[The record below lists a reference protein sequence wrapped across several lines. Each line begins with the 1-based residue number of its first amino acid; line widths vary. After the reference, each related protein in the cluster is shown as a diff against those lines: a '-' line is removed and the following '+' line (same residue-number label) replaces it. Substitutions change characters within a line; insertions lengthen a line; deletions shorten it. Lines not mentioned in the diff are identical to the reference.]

1 MQGYDPG
8 PPTLRPLVEQAVPDA
23 PAKSALAPTPGT
35 PEAGGQRTVTVS
47 SPPGTGG
54 FAPAPSIATGAR
66 LRARGAARREV
77 PFRPVSVAPPN
88 VCKVTISVPYRF
100 GGVPR
105 PALGPAADEG
115 LARRLKALACTAPL
129 HDLDAR
135 KANLA
140 GEYSVYAMAEIA
152 LSAIDLVTLNMD
164 FDTGADHE
172 QVILRLLPRAA
183 AQAPRR
189 PAAEHERVARWVL
202 ENLINVGSVDRGFRA
217 VYGTFGADGEYV
229 RRDYDFKLVE
239 EVPGP
244 DGGVYLRTTDE
255 AVNVLVGALDT
266 DVTSA
271 QIAAEVKLEVLISR
285 GRLADARLAAEQA
298 RYRTVQYAE
307 SLRRALEATRR
318 NVRAVDW
325 LQAVPD
331 LIAEALDHVADR
343 YRHENAILTNIR
355 RARDEAESPDERTGE
370 HKRRAAELVDI
381 VKDCIRRHTQLQSR
395 LLEAGPLF
403 RAEQD
408 RQAFAPPRAQSGTD
422 LYGQVLAPVLTLP
435 VERATRAT
443 DAFFAEGAG
452 LRTPPVVRI
461 GDLVDVLLTPPVER
475 DHLGAEMPQPDLTET
490 PDDSRFNDRQLDSA
504 LDLLDLP
511 PDAPRRLSGL
521 LAEARRSDPE
531 LPYLLA
537 LLAVHAASPPVG
549 VAYRQGEERLLF
561 AVDDGTPLDDPEF
574 GGADLIVGT
583 ALLDA
588 AGMAAE
594 RAS

>member
-1 MQGYDPG
+1 M
-8 PPTLRPLVEQAVPDA
+8 A
-23 PAKSALAPTPGT
+23 
-35 PEAGGQRTVTVS
+35 
-47 SPPGTGG
+47 
-54 FAPAPSIATGAR
+54 
-66 LRARGAARREV
+66 
-77 PFRPVSVAPPN
+77 FRSVSVAPLN
-88 VCKVTISVPYRF
+88 LCDVTSTVPYQF
-100 GGVPR
+100 TGVPR
-105 PALGPAADEG
+105 PAPGPAADEG

-129 HDLDAR
+129 HDLDVR

-140 GEYSVYAMAEIA
+140 GEYSVYAMAEVA

-172 QVILRLLPRAA
+172 QVILRLLPRVA

-189 PAAEHERVARWVL
+189 PVEEHERVARWVL

-217 VYGTFGADGEYV
+217 VYGTFDPDGSYV

-285 GRLADARLAAEQA
+285 GRLADAQLAAEQA

-325 LQAVPD
+325 LHRVPD
-331 LIAEALDHVADR
+331 MIAEALDHVADR

-355 RARDEAESPDERTGE
+355 RARDEAEAVDDKTAE

-395 LLEAGPLF
+395 LLDAGPLF

-408 RQAFAPPRAQSGTD
+408 RQAFAPPSAEAGMD
-422 LYGQVLAPVLTLP
+422 LYGQLLAPLLPLP
-435 VERATRAT
+435 VEQAIRAT
-443 DAFFAEGAG
+443 DAFFAKGAG
-452 LRTPPVVRI
+452 LRTPSAVRI
-461 GDLVDVLLTPPVER
+461 SDLVDVLLTPPVER
-475 DHLGAEMPQPDLTET
+475 EHLGAEMPEPDLTET
-490 PDDSRFNDRQLDSA
+490 PDDSRFSDRQMDSA
-504 LDLLDLP
+504 LELLDLP
-511 PDAPRRLSGL
+511 SDAPRRLSGL
-521 LAEARRSDPE
+521 LAEARRGDDE
-531 LPYLLA
+531 LPYLVA

-574 GGADLIVGT
+574 GGADLILGT

-588 AGMAAE
+588 VGMAAE

>member
-1 MQGYDPG
+1 M
-8 PPTLRPLVEQAVPDA
+8 TS
-23 PAKSALAPTPGT
+23 PASTDLAPP
-35 PEAGGQRTVTVS
+35 Q
-47 SPPGTGG
+47 
-54 FAPAPSIATGAR
+54 
-66 LRARGAARREV
+66 L
-77 PFRPVSVAPPN
+77 SV
-88 VCKVTISVPYRF
+88 
-100 GGVPR
+100 GPR
-105 PALGPAADEG
+105 PAQGPAADEG
-115 LARRLKALACTAPL
+115 LARRLRALACTAPL

-140 GEYSVYAMAEIA
+140 GEYTVYAMAEVA
-152 LSAIDLVTLNMD
+152 LAAIDLITLNMD

-172 QVILRLLPRAA
+172 QIVARLLPRVA
-183 AQAPRR
+183 AQAPTR

-217 VYGTFGADGEYV
+217 VYGTFGTDGVYV
-229 RRDYDFKLVE
+229 RRDYDFKLIE
-239 EVPGP
+239 EVPGFG
-244 DGGVYLRTTDE
+244 GGVYLRTTDE

-271 QIAAEVKLEVLISR
+271 QIAAEVKLEVLINR
-285 GRLADARLAAEQA
+285 GRLADAQLAAEQA

-307 SLRRALEATRR
+307 TLRKTLEATRR

-325 LQAVPD
+325 LQTVPD
-331 LIAEALDHVADR
+331 MIAEALDHVADR

-355 RARDEAESPDERTGE
+355 KARDEAEATSDAKTAE

-408 RQAFAPPRAQSGTD
+408 RQAFAAPTAYTGLD
-422 LYGQVLAPVLTLP
+422 LYGQLVAPVLTLP
-435 VERATRAT
+435 VEQATRVT
-443 DAFFAEGAG
+443 DAFFARGTG
-452 LRTPPVVRI
+452 LRTPASVRL
-461 GDLVDVLLTPPVER
+461 GDLVDLLLTPPVER
-475 DHLGAEMPQPDLTET
+475 EHLGAEMPEPDLIAT
-490 PDDSRFNDRQLDSA
+490 PDDSRFSEEQLASA
-504 LDLLDLP
+504 MRLLDLEH
-511 PDAPRRLSGL
+511 DAPRRLSGL
-521 LAEARRSDPE
+521 LAEARDLDAD
-531 LPYLLA
+531 LPYLVA

-549 VAYRQGEERLLF
+549 TAYRQGEERLLF

-588 AGMAAE
+588 VGMAADRSE
-594 RAS
+594 AS

>member
-1 MQGYDPG
+1 MSVRR
-8 PPTLRPLVEQAVPDA
+8 PTLCD
-23 PAKSALAPTPGT
+23 
-35 PEAGGQRTVTVS
+35 VTSV
-47 SPPGTGG
+47 PPGAAAPQLNGLVR
-54 FAPAPSIATGAR
+54 PAP
-66 LRARGAARREV
+66 
-77 PFRPVSVAPPN
+77 
-88 VCKVTISVPYRF
+88 
-100 GGVPR
+100 
-105 PALGPAADEG
+105 GPAADEG
-115 LARRLKALACTAPL
+115 LARRLRALACTAPL

-140 GEYSVYAMAEIA
+140 GEYGIYAMAEVA
-152 LSAIDLVTLNMD
+152 LAAIDLVTLNMD

-172 QVILRLLPRAA
+172 QIVARLLPRVA
-183 AQAPRR
+183 AQAPDR

-217 VYGTFGADGEYV
+217 VYGTFDAEGAYV
-229 RRDYDFKLVE
+229 RRDYDFKLIE

-244 DGGVYLRTTDE
+244 GGTVYLRTTDE

-271 QIAAEVKLEVLISR
+271 QIAAEVKLEVLINR
-285 GRLADARLAAEQA
+285 GRLADAQLAAEQA
-298 RYRTVQYAE
+298 RYRTVQYSE
-307 SLRRALEATRR
+307 TLRRTLDATRR

-325 LQAVPD
+325 LSTVPD
-331 LIAEALDHVADR
+331 MIAEALDHVADR

-355 RARDEAESPDERTGE
+355 RVRDEAASGSDPE

-408 RQAFAPPRAQSGTD
+408 RQAFAPPAARAGLD
-422 LYGQVLAPVLTLP
+422 LYGQLVAPVLPLP
-435 VERATRAT
+435 VERAIRVT
-443 DAFFAEGAG
+443 DAFFARGTG
-452 LRTPPVVRI
+452 LRTPVAVRV
-461 GDLVDVLLTPPVER
+461 GDLVDMLLTPPVER
-475 DHLGAEMPQPDLTET
+475 EHLGAEMPEPDLIAT
-490 PDDSRFNDRQLDSA
+490 PDDSRFSEEQLA
-504 LDLLDLP
+504 VAMELLDLP

-521 LAEARRSDPE
+521 LADARRTDPE
-531 LPYLLA
+531 LPYLVA

-549 VAYRQGEERLLF
+549 TAYRQGEQRLLF
-561 AVDDGTPLDDPEF
+561 AVDDGTELDDPEF

-588 AGMAAE
+588 AGMAADRTE
-594 RAS
+594 AA

>member
-1 MQGYDPG
+1 MTSPSPQ
-8 PPTLRPLVEQAVPDA
+8 
-23 PAKSALAPTPGT
+23 SAASQFSG
-35 PEAGGQRTVTVS
+35 VTR
-47 SPPGTGG
+47 
-54 FAPAPSIATGAR
+54 PAP
-66 LRARGAARREV
+66 
-77 PFRPVSVAPPN
+77 
-88 VCKVTISVPYRF
+88 
-100 GGVPR
+100 
-105 PALGPAADEG
+105 GPAADEG
-115 LARRLKALACTAPL
+115 LARRLRALACTAPL

-140 GEYSVYAMAEIA
+140 GEYGVYAMAEVA
-152 LSAIDLVTLNMD
+152 LAAIDLVTLHMD

-172 QVILRLLPRAA
+172 QIVARLLPRIA

-217 VYGTFGADGEYV
+217 VYGTFTADGDYV
-229 RRDYDFKLVE
+229 RRDYDFKLIE

-244 DGGVYLRTTDE
+244 GGTVYLRTTDE

-285 GRLADARLAAEQA
+285 GRLADAQLAAEQA

-307 SLRRALEATRR
+307 TLRKTLDATRR

-325 LQAVPD
+325 LRAVPD
-331 LIAEALDHVADR
+331 MIAEALDHVADR

-355 RARDEAESPDERTGE
+355 RARDEAETGNDPKTAE

-408 RQAFAPPRAQSGTD
+408 RQAFAPPTAHAGLD
-422 LYGQVLAPVLTLP
+422 LYGQLVAPVLPLP
-435 VERATRAT
+435 VEQSTRVT
-443 DAFFAEGAG
+443 DAFFAKGTG
-452 LRTPPVVRI
+452 LRTPTAVRV
-461 GDLVDVLLTPPVER
+461 GDLVEMLLTPPQER
-475 DHLGAEMPQPDLTET
+475 EHLGAEMPEPDLIAT
-490 PDDSRFNDRQLDSA
+490 PDDSRFSEEQLDAATA
-504 LDLLDLP
+504 LLTLP

-521 LAEARRSDPE
+521 LAEARRQDPE
-531 LPYLLA
+531 LPYLVA
-537 LLAVHAASPPVG
+537 LMAVHAASPPVG
-549 VAYRQGEERLLF
+549 TAYRQGEEQLLF
-561 AVDDGTPLDDPEF
+561 AVDDGTELVDAEF

-594 RAS
+594 RSEVA